1 MSFHVNSLRSPF
13 FSRGV
18 ETSIIF
24 PLNEDD
30 KTFLARPSL
39 ILCAISSGVT
49 PFLKGRF
56 DLSGKQI
63 SIILF
68 SKTSQ
73 R

>member
-1 MSFHVNSLRSPF
+1 MNSLRSPF
-13 FSRGV
+13 FFRGV

-39 ILCAISSGVT
+39 ILSAISSGVT
-49 PFLKGRF
+49 PFLKVRF

-68 SKTSQ
+68 NKTSQ